1 MTKSRTKGPGSRM
14 EKDEIFSSNA
24 VRLSLGEWAAVG
36 IVLTVTLLFVG
47 DVWRKLEPFEP
58 GSDYRIP
65 FELSEDYWLVQRF
78 CERVT
83 GEENT
88 LVLGDSFVWGQYVT
102 ADETLTH
109 FLNQESG
116 SSRFVNLGVDGAHPL
131 AMEGLVRHHC
141 PGLRETGVL
150 LHLNL
155 LWMSS
160 PQSDLQVQG
169 EVRFNHPRLIPQLL
183 RRIPSYQAS
192 LSERVGV
199 LVSHSI
205 PAMTWSRHLQIAYFG
220 HADLPG
226 WTLEHPY
233 SNPLQAVTLTLPD
246 PSGARYSHPQPWSA
260 EGNIR
265 RTLPWVPLRESLQ
278 WAAFQRIVRELRS
291 RRNHVS
297 VLIGPLN
304 EHMLTERNATVYQGL
319 LSEAR
324 AWLDREGIPHL
335 VPDALPSENYADL
348 SHPLHATGYE
358 SLAREMWMAMTGWS
372 IE

>member
-1 MTKSRTKGPGSRM
+1 MTQSRTKGRGRRE
-14 EKDEIFSSNA
+14 EKGEAFSSNA

-36 IVLTVTLLFVG
+36 AVLTVMLLFVG
-47 DVWRKLEPFEP
+47 DVWRKLEPFQP
-58 GSDYRIP
+58 ASDYRIP
-65 FELSEDYWLVQRF
+65 YELSEDYWLVQRF

-83 GEENT
+83 GGEKT
-88 LVLGDSFVWGQYVT
+88 LVLGDSFVWGQYVA

-109 FLNQESG
+109 FLNQEAG

-131 AMEGLVRHHC
+131 AMEGLIRHHC
-141 PGLRETGVL
+141 PGLSDTRIL

-160 PQSDLQVQG
+160 PQSDLHAQG

-192 LSERVGV
+192 LSERIGA
-199 LVSHSI
+199 LVSRSL
-205 PAMTWSRHLQIAYFG
+205 PAMTWSRHLQVAYFG

-226 WTLEHPY
+226 WTLENPY
-233 SNPLQAVTLTLPD
+233 SNPLQGVTLALPD
-246 PSGARYSHPQPWSA
+246 PSGARYSDPQPWSA
-260 EGNIR
+260 EGDTR

-291 RRNHVS
+291 RRNHLS

-304 EHMLTERNATVYQGL
+304 EHMLTDRNAAVYRGL

-324 AWLDREGIPHL
+324 NWLDREGIPHL
-335 VPDALPSENYADL
+335 VPDPLSSEEYADL
-348 SHPLHATGYE
+348 SHPLHATGYAY
-358 SLAREMWMAMTGWS
+358 LAREMWTAMTEWTL
-372 IE
+372 E